1 MPPGPLGSAAPVN
14 ALISR
19 VLYIFRIDWDKH
31 KITADHMYKVEQEA
45 AENNVIPKQGL
56 EYYEPFEVKNA
67 FKTKIPKDER
77 KVEDTKNM
85 EMEDDPYE
93 IDRIQES
100 AKLTLKK
107 IGTYE
112 IPTFD
117 ETKMIGKYLTLT
129 FISLLP
135 LLFGLI
141 FELPLPF

>member
-1 MPPGPLGSAAPVN
+1 MPPGPPGSATPVN

-56 EYYEPFEVKNA
+56 EYYEPFEVRNA

>member
-1 MPPGPLGSAAPVN
+1 M
-14 ALISR
+14 ISR
-19 VLYIFRIDWDKH
+19 VFYIIFFRIDWDKH

-56 EYYEPFEVKNA
+56 EYYEPFEVRNA

>member
-1 MPPGPLGSAAPVN
+1 MPPGPPGSAAPVN

-56 EYYEPFEVKNA
+56 EYYEPFEVRNA

>member
-1 MPPGPLGSAAPVN
+1 M
-14 ALISR
+14 ISR
-19 VLYIFRIDWDKH
+19 VFYIFRIDWDKH

-56 EYYEPFEVKNA
+56 EYYEPFEVRNA

>member
-1 MPPGPLGSAAPVN
+1 MPPGPPGSAAPVN

-56 EYYEPFEVKNA
+56 EYYEPFEVRNA

-117 ETKMIGKYLTLT
+117 ETKMIGKYLT
-129 FISLLP
+129 FISFYLCSLGWF
-135 LLFGLI
+135 LNFR
-141 FELPLPF
+141 FRFN